1 MTKLGFL
8 LSLKDRLSGL
18 PQNEVEER
26 LSFYSEMIEDR
37 IEEGLSE
44 EDAVSAVGSVDE
56 IAAQILADVPRTEN
70 VVENC
75 RSKKRLNVWEIVLL
89 VLGFPVWFPLLIA
102 GIAVIFSL
110 YVSLWSV
117 IISFW
122 AVFASFVGCA
132 IAGIIGGIGFA
143 LWSSRLTGI
152 AIIAAG
158 IVLTGLS
165 IFLFYGCKAATG
177 GTLLLTK
184 RIGRSIRNLFLRREE
199 RNV

>member
-1 MTKLGFL
+1 MTKLRFL

-110 YVSLWSV
+110 YVASWAL
-117 IISFW
+117 IISLW
-122 AVFASFVGCA
+122 AVFASFSASFLG
-132 IAGIIGGIGFA
+132 GIIGGIILA
-143 LWSSRLTGI
+143 LNGNISTGI
-152 AIIAAG
+152 ALISAG
-158 IVLTGLS
+158 IVCAGLC
-165 IFLFYGCKAATG
+165 IFAFFGCKAATKG
-177 GTLLLTK
+177 ILIFTK
-184 RIGRSIRNLFLRREE
+184 NIAFLIKNRFIKKEE
-199 RNV
+199 V